1 MRSARKPRKAAP
13 ERRRTWQDELGCPGI
28 VVSCQAS
35 LSRNLRGHPF
45 PEMLDADGRRKL
57 RDDLFARIRDSKLR
71 GWVTANLDELDADT
85 KASIVAEGLCSPE
98 LANVEGG
105 GLAQCHP
112 DPATPVHEDVTL
124 FVNEDDHLRFR
135 CELYGCDLADAYERV
150 SAAESSL
157 DGTAADY
164 AFDPTFGYLTAD
176 PGHLGTGLHV
186 GMALHLAGLRA
197 AGDLDKVFRAME
209 RLGMTIREVSGE
221 GSVPNQGTIFEFFNA
236 QTLGEDEQGIVER
249 TDVILHDLAVQ
260 EDWARQRL
268 MESGAGSGPIEDF
281 LGRAY
286 GVAMH
291 AKRLSEAEA
300 NELNRAFIMGTELG
314 VFDLRRGASP
324 FVEPRVTIHLPLV
337 EDGQNRAD
345 EVARLRADAMR
356 ELYSDVRMR

>member
-1 MRSARKPRKAAP
+1 MRSARKTRKAAP
-13 ERRRTWQDELGCPGI
+13 ERRHTWQDELACPGI
-28 VVSCQAS
+28 VISCQAS
-35 LSRNLRGHPF
+35 LSRNIAGHPF
-45 PEMLDADGRRKL
+45 PEMLDADGRRKI
-57 RDDLFARIRDSKLR
+57 RDEFFARLANSHLP
-71 GWVTANLDELDADT
+71 GWTTANLDDLDADA
-85 KASIVAEGLCSPE
+85 KADIVAEGLCSPE
-98 LANVEGG
+98 LAAVEGG
-105 GLAQCHP
+105 GLAQLRQE
-112 DPATPVHEDVTL
+112 PANPAHEDVAL

-135 CELYGCDLADAYERV
+135 CELFGCDLAEAYERV

-157 DGTAADY
+157 DGTVADY

-221 GSVPNQGTIFEFFNA
+221 GSVPNQGTIFEFLNT

-260 EDWARQRL
+260 EDWARERL
-268 MESGAGSGPIEDF
+268 MESGSGSGPIEDY

-291 AKRLSEAEA
+291 AKRLTEAEA

-314 VFDLRRGASP
+314 VYDIRRGASL
-324 FVEPRVTIHLPLV
+324 FVEPRVKIHLPPV
-337 EDGQNRAD
+337 EDGKNRA
-345 EVARLRADAMR
+345 EEEARLRADAMR
-356 ELYSDVRMR
+356 ERYADVRMR